1 MLARIEVA
9 AKVRRG
15 NPIKDCARRL
25 PPESPAFTLVELL
38 VVIAVI
44 AILAGLLLPALSKAR
59 AIAME
64 AKCAANLRSWGQAF
78 YLYAS
83 DYNGYL
89 PHTDDEGRNNPPF
102 TYSPNHPEHECCYV
116 DVLPPYMGL
125 RPWRSFPNGQKPT
138 GGIWQ
143 CPSARAL
150 PDSAYSASFKPSIQ
164 GYHSYV
170 MNSYLE
176 QDFLFGLPF
185 GAPLQ
190 PSFLKLEHCSA
201 TSKTILMFEQTLDPS
216 QGYGQAGGFNTA
228 GFYTA
233 EDARA
238 EGERH
243 RHLGGLGTNVL
254 YLDGHVDWRNDLWD
268 RTLVNP
274 QIPTRGDLT
283 WFPYY
288 Y

>member
-1 MLARIEVA
+1 M
-9 AKVRRG
+9 RRG
-15 NPIKDCARRL
+15 NLIKDKTRRV

-59 AIAME
+59 AVAME

-78 YLYAS
+78 YLYAV
-83 DYNGYL
+83 DYNSYL
-89 PHTDDEGRNNPPF
+89 PHTDDEGRNDPPF
-102 TYSPNHPEHECCYV
+102 TYNPKYPQRECCYV

-125 RPWRSFPNGQKPT
+125 PPWRSYPAGQKPT

-143 CPSARAL
+143 CPSARVL
-150 PDSAYSASFKPSIQ
+150 PDSAYSASFKPSSQ

-170 MNSYLE
+170 MNSYVE
-176 QDFLFGLPF
+176 QDFLYGLPF
-185 GAPLQ
+185 GDSLQ
-190 PSFLKLEHCSA
+190 PPFLKLEICAS

-216 QGYGQAGGFNTA
+216 QGYGQAGGFTIA
-228 GFYTA
+228 GCYTA

-243 RHLGGLGTNVL
+243 KRDQGGLGSNVL
-254 YLDGHVDWRNDLWD
+254 YLDGHVDWRNDLWN
-268 RTLVNP
+268 RALTNP
-274 QIPTRGDLT
+274 RIPTRGDLT